1 MHSYDLR
8 CVPDLNAVGCAAP
21 VFQFFFELCLV
32 PEKYDLKVVVF
43 AYTLNSALYR
53 DSRGIIAPMASRAIL
68 MLPFQL
74 FQEPCC
80 RYTNRSLGTPCATAL
95 IPCIQGTS
103 LDWATVPSSLPCACL
118 FWSLYVYASD

>member
-21 VFQFFFELCLV
+21 VLQFFLELCLV
-32 PEKYDLKVVVF
+32 PEKYDLKAVVF

-95 IPCIQGTS
+95 IPYIQGTN
-103 LDWATVPSSLPCACL
+103 
-118 FWSLYVYASD
+118 